1 MSNKPDITMFT
12 NADDIDIAS
21 YKASDENKAVRGLRV
36 TIRHAKRFEPSD
48 WNGRKVNPPS
58 VKGAR
63 IDEIIEKFQSMGT
76 AISRQTLSDL
86 YHNHV
91 VQFVRTDKDGNET
104 WDYAKMDARLADIKS
119 EKVEAYPNREKV
131 SWTRQ
136 TQGARVSKCER
147 LALELKAKT
156 PSEIMA
162 IAGTADLYTQLK
174 RAYKK

>member
-1 MSNKPDITMFT
+1 MSNKPDISMFI
-12 NADDIDIAS
+12 AVDDTDILS
-21 YKASDENKAVRGLRV
+21 YKGSEENMAIRGLRV
-36 TIRHAKRFEPSD
+36 LIRHAKRFEPSD
-48 WNGRKVNPPS
+48 WNGRKADS
-58 VKGAR
+58 VCGAR
-63 IDEIIEKFQSMGT
+63 IDEIIEKFQSLGT

-91 VQFVRTDKDGNET
+91 KSFIRTDKDGNET
-104 WDYAKMDARLADIKS
+104 WDYVKMDTRLADIKS

-136 TQGARVSKCER
+136 TQGARLTKYER
-147 LALELKAKT
+147 QALELKDKT
-156 PSEIMA
+156 PAEIMA